1 MKSDKW
7 KTFSGYGLYEYIG
20 EEKNLKENTEK
31 TACHHKI
38 PSSPNFSNFWLA
50 LTRKLRHLEKKKF
63 STNQFQLS
71 VKLKIF
77 SFYTLD
83 LFHVFF
89 SIDQIP
95 MMKTNIILLRTVVPW
110 KMRLS
115 YECILKSKVFSEL
128 NWNLSRSLLKVKHLV

>member
-1 MKSDKW
+1 MINGKPSRD
-7 KTFSGYGLYEYIG
+7 FYEYIG
-20 EEKNLKENTEK
+20 EEKKLKKNTEK

-38 PSSPNFSNFWLA
+38 PSSPNFSNFRLA
-50 LTRKLRHLEKKKF
+50 ITRKLPHLEKKICHQ
-63 STNQFQLS
+63 SIS
-71 VKLKIF
+71 VVKLKIF

-110 KMRLS
+110 KTRLF
-115 YECILKSKVFSEL
+115 YECILKNKVFSEL
-128 NWNLSRSLLKVKHLV
+128 NWNLSRSLLKVKQLV